1 MNDEMNS
8 SCWGITGWA
17 LVGCL
22 AIIAMAYVFGL
33 NDTAS
38 VETAVSQI
46 SS

>member
-22 AIIAMAYVFGL
+22 AIIAVAYVFGL

-38 VETAVSQI
+38 VQAVASQAA
-46 SS
+46 S

>member
-17 LVGCL
+17 LVGFV
-22 AIIAMAYVFGL
+22 AIIAAAYVFGL

-38 VETAVSQI
+38 VEAAVTQATS
-46 SS
+46 